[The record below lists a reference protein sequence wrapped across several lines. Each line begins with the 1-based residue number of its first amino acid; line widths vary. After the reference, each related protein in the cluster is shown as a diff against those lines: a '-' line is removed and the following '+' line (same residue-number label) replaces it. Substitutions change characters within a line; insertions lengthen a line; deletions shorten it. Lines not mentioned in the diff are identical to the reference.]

1 MGVQGLKEGQ
11 GQGLKE
17 GQGVQGLKGRI
28 EKIKKVG

>member
-28 EKIKKVG
+28 EKVKKVG